1 MKQVAIFFLACLLGL
16 AGCENTDVQLVAEA
30 GLEAVKAIT
39 LTDEEIQSLVFL
51 QNKGY
56 DPAGAVSALR
66 KLATLGNDHSLLSNH
81 PAPGKRA
88 DRLEGKPDEP
98 GKSPEDRLTT
108 VISSLKE
115 RFAALYEKVRQ
126 FL

>member
-1 MKQVAIFFLACLLGL
+1 MKKHEQVAILFLACLWGL

-39 LTDEEIQSLVFL
+39 LTDEEIQSLAFL

-66 KLATLGNDHSLLSNH
+66 KLATLGNDHSFLSNH

-98 GKSPEDRLTT
+98 GKGPEDRLTT
-108 VISSLKE
+108 
-115 RFAALYEKVRQ
+115 
-126 FL
+126 

>member
-1 MKQVAIFFLACLLGL
+1 MKKHEQVAILFLACLWGL

-39 LTDEEIQSLVFL
+39 LTDEEIQSLAFL

-81 PAPGKRA
+81 PAPANGRIVWKANRMN
-88 DRLEGKPDEP
+88 P
-98 GKSPEDRLTT
+98 GRGRKI
-108 VISSLKE
+108 V
-115 RFAALYEKVRQ
+115 
-126 FL
+126 

>member
-66 KLATLGNDHSLLSNH
+66 KLATLGNDHSFLSNH
-81 PAPGKRA
+81 PAPANGRIGWKANRMNPGRA
-88 DRLEGKPDEP
+88 
-98 GKSPEDRLTT
+98 
-108 VISSLKE
+108 LKI
-115 RFAALYEKVRQ
+115 V
-126 FL
+126 